1 MLERHVV
8 RQLTAYC
15 HHELTAAE
23 SSKVQ
28 RHLEVCEPCRQEFED
43 IRLTVDLASQIR
55 LQSAPDSLWEGVVR
69 ALDES
74 PAALPG
80 KSTST
85 ARLRWPRWT
94 FAVAALLLASV
105 LGMSWYSWRL
115 NRPSWEVA
123 RLEGTPKVGWSAIG
137 ETGRIAVG
145 DWLETDQRSRALIS
159 VGDIG
164 EVEVDPNTRVRLVR
178 ARETEHRLRLARG
191 TLHVTISAPPRYF
204 VVDTPSAVATDL
216 GCMYTLEVD
225 HAGIGRLRVTFGWV
239 AFELNGRESFVP
251 ADATCETR
259 PFVGPGTPHY
269 EDAPA
274 ELIASLTRFDF
285 ESGGAPELAVVLSH
299 ARKEDA
305 FTLWHL
311 LARTPGEARSRVYDR
326 LSSLVPAPD
335 GVTREG
341 VLRLDRDMLD
351 LWWNALGLDDAS
363 WWRIWKGPI
372 PQGPQ

>member
-23 SSKVQ
+23 SSRVEH
-28 RHLEVCEPCRQEFED
+28 HLNVCESCRGEYD
-43 IRLTVDLASQIR
+43 KIRLTVDLASQISLR
-55 LQSAPDSLWEGVVR
+55 RAPDSLWSDVVS
-69 ALDES
+69 ALDS
-74 PAALPG
+74 RASAVPG
-80 KSTST
+80 KYPSL
-85 ARLRWPRWT
+85 AIRAWPRWAS
-94 FAVAALLLASV
+94 AVAALLVVSAV
-105 LGMSWYSWRL
+105 GTSWYYWRL
-115 NRPSWEVA
+115 NRPSWEVS
-123 RLEGTPKVGWSAIG
+123 RLEGKPKVGWSAIG

-145 DWLETDQRSRALIS
+145 DWLETDSSSRALIS

-164 EVEVDPNTRVRLVR
+164 EVEVDPNTRVRMVQ
-178 ARETEHRLRLARG
+178 ARDTEHRLRLARG

-216 GCMYTLEVD
+216 GCMYTIEVNRD
-225 HAGIGRLRVTFGWV
+225 GIGRLNVQFGWV

-259 PFVGPGTPHY
+259 PSVGPGTPHY

-274 ELIASLTRFDF
+274 ELIASLRRFDF
-285 ESGGAPELAVVLSH
+285 ENGGGPELAIVLSN
-299 ARKEDA
+299 ARKADA

-311 LARTPGEARSRVYDR
+311 LARTAGEARSRVYDH
-326 LSSLVPAPD
+326 LANLVPAPQ

-341 VLRLDRDMLD
+341 ILRLDRDMLD

-363 WWRIWKGPI
+363 WWRIWKGPF
-372 PQGPQ
+372 PQSPQ

>member
-23 SSKVQ
+23 SSRVEH
-28 RHLEVCEPCRQEFED
+28 HLKLCESCRCEYES
-43 IRLTVDLASQIR
+43 IRLTVDLASQMSLR
-55 LQSAPDSLWEGVVR
+55 RAPDSLWSDVVS
-69 ALDES
+69 ALDNTVG
-74 PAALPG
+74 AVPG
-80 KSTST
+80 KSPSSGI
-85 ARLRWPRWT
+85 RVWPRWA
-94 FAVAALLLASV
+94 FAMAALLVVSA
-105 LGMSWYSWRL
+105 LGTSWYYWRL

-123 RLEGTPKVGWSAIG
+123 SLEGKPKVGWSAIG

-145 DWLETDQRSRALIS
+145 DWLETDNASRALIS

-216 GCMYTLEVD
+216 GCVYTIEVNPD
-225 HAGIGRLRVTFGWV
+225 GMGRLNVQSGWV

-259 PFVGPGTPHY
+259 PSVGPGTPHY
-269 EDAPA
+269 EDAPP
-274 ELIASLTRFDF
+274 ELIASLRRFDF
-285 ESGGAPELAVVLSH
+285 ENGGGPELAIV
-299 ARKEDA
+299 
-305 FTLWHL
+305 
-311 LARTPGEARSRVYDR
+311 
-326 LSSLVPAPD
+326 
-335 GVTREG
+335 
-341 VLRLDRDMLD
+341 
-351 LWWNALGLDDAS
+351 
-363 WWRIWKGPI
+363 
-372 PQGPQ
+372 